1 MMKNNVSFGAGLAA
15 VLVIFLALV
24 FFNNV
29 ALNKYRLDLTE
40 GELYSISDGTYQ
52 VLEQIDEP
60 INLYFFFSNKAT
72 EGFTSLRSYAS
83 RIQSLLEEYE
93 LYSNGK
99 IKLHIIDPEP
109 FSEAEDKAAEMGLT
123 AAPIS
128 AMGESVYLG
137 LAATNSVDDKEI
149 IAFFDPSQ
157 ERLLEYD
164 ISKLI
169 HRLSDPEPVK
179 VAMITSLPV
188 TGGANPNPMAMQM
201 GQPQMTPAWATYSQ
215 LQQLY
220 DIDLLEPDAVSIP
233 EGTKVLILLHA
244 KDLTEQQLYAIDQ
257 YVLAGGKTLVF
268 VDPLAESDA
277 QSPGMMGMPEP
288 STSDLALLF
297 KTWGIDYDASQI
309 VLDAAKGLEIRLP
322 SGMPGRHVG
331 YIGLERENISEQD
344 VITNALSSINGAS
357 MGYLSQA
364 EGAQTQFSP
373 LLTSSEYAALTN
385 AQTYMMAGQDP
396 ESLLA
401 GFEPQQPYV
410 LAARVSGQVKTA
422 FDSLPEGIAAEQ
434 HIQEGSDIQVIVVAD
449 TDILTDSFWVQVS
462 NFFGQQVLQ
471 PFANNSDFLINAVD
485 NLGGSSALM
494 SIRGKG
500 QYQRP
505 FEVVEALT
513 VEAEA
518 KFREQEQKLQL
529 ELQETETQLAQL
541 QSQQGDSANLV
552 LTVEQE
558 MAVEEFVAKKLA
570 IRKELREVRHQLD
583 KDIESLGSWL
593 KFFNIVLMPLLLTL
607 FLALIAR
614 YIRSTALLNIRRG

>member
-1 MMKNNVSFGAGLAA
+1 MMKNKVSYGAGIAA
-15 VLVIFLALV
+15 IWVIFLALV

-29 ALNKYRLDLTE
+29 ALNKFRLDLTE

-72 EGFTSLRSYAS
+72 EGLTSLRSYAS
-83 RIQSLLEEYE
+83 RIQSLLQEYE

-109 FSEAEDKAAEMGLT
+109 FSEAEDKASEMGLT

-169 HRLSDPEPVK
+169 YKLSDPEPVK
-179 VAMITSLPV
+179 VALMTSLPV
-188 TGGANPNPMAMQM
+188 EGGPNPNPMAMQM

-220 DIDLLEPDAVSIP
+220 DIDLMEPDAVSIP

-244 KDLTEQQLYAIDQ
+244 KDLTDQQLYAIDQ

-277 QSPGMMGMPEP
+277 QSAGMMGMPEP

-297 KTWGIDYDASQI
+297 KAWGVNYDASQI

-331 YIGLERENISEQD
+331 YIGLERENINEQD
-344 VITNALSSINGAS
+344 VVTNALSSINGAS

-364 EGAQTQFSP
+364 EDAQTRFSP
-373 LLTSSEYAALTN
+373 LLTSSEYSALTN
-385 AQTYMMAGQDP
+385 AQAYMMAGRDP
-396 ESLLA
+396 ESLLE

-410 LAARVSGQVKTA
+410 LAARISGNAKSA
-422 FDSLPEGIAAEQ
+422 FDTLPEGISAEQ
-434 HIQEGSDIQVIVVAD
+434 HMQHSEDIQVIVVAD

-462 NFFGQQVLQ
+462 NFFGQQILQ

-500 QYQRP
+500 QFQRP
-505 FEVVEALT
+505 FDVVEALT

-558 MAVEEFVAKKLA
+558 MAIEEFVAKKLA

-593 KFFNIVLMPLLLTL
+593 KFINIALMPLLLTL
-607 FLALIAR
+607 FLALIAKR
-614 YIRSTALLNIRRG
+614 VRRSTLNNVRRG